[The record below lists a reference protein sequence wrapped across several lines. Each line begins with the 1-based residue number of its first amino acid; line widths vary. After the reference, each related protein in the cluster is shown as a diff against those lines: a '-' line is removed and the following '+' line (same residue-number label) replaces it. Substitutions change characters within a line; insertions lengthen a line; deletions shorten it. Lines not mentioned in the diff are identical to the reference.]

1 MIPRRNVQPL
11 PKKYNRIENPK
22 GVSCDWDSPSSSTG
36 TIKRRPLALSV
47 SRRHTTRQDVQTL
60 DSRQSNSYTP
70 EIEGRNCFNDGASR
84 NSKLES
90 NHVPEKC
97 IKSNLK
103 FPRVTWKQEEKI
115 NTRPPKNSVSS
126 PVGPP
131 SKVTLYKSQK
141 TPIKDGRSSEHR
153 ITTFTFRE
161 LFRDFPSTPNIPPPY
176 RHPPPAAVAK
186 QTKRELIELQ
196 QGGKPPLKR
205 YSSRIQNEYI
215 MLGPRGRVSNS
226 PLSSNVERTTGISH
240 QCKRPPNSR
249 TILKNLPVRPR
260 KGTVKHMENY
270 YLFDPSVDFINEKQ
284 QTASTAKSES
294 IQSEGRY
301 KCNGEV
307 IYDQESHTIESE
319 KSDNEVNLSLPK
331 SISGSLDSG
340 DGTVSQIDKPPP
352 MLAPLSF
359 TNHFIATKSFYTRP
373 FSYYSDGDSGFL
385 SPLTPEEPRFDAPI
399 SLLDHCDNIQG
410 YIEIY
415 TDWANYYLERA
426 KSKRKVVDLSA
437 DCRDGLLLAE
447 VIEAVTSFKV
457 PDIIKKPK
465 TQQQMVSLIK

>member
-1 MIPRRNVQPL
+1 MIPRRNVQSL
-11 PKKYNRIENPK
+11 SRKYNRIENPK

-47 SRRHTTRQDVQTL
+47 SRRHMNRQDVETL
-60 DSRQSNSYTP
+60 DSRQSNSSPP
-70 EIEGRNCFNDGASR
+70 EIEGGNCFSDGASR

-97 IKSNLK
+97 IKSNLR

-115 NTRPPKNSVSS
+115 NTRPQKNSVSS

-131 SKVTLYKSQK
+131 SKVTQCKSQK
-141 TPIKDGRSSEHR
+141 TPIREGRPSEHR

-161 LFRDFPSTPNIPPPY
+161 LFRDFPSTPNTSPPY
-176 RHPPPAAVAK
+176 RHPPPTTMAK

-196 QGGKPPLKR
+196 QGGNLPHKR

-215 MLGPRGRVSNS
+215 MLGPRGRVTNS
-226 PLSSNVERTTGISH
+226 PLSSNVERATGIPQ
-240 QCKRPPNSR
+240 QCKRPPNPR
-249 TILKNLPVRPR
+249 TIFKNLPVRPR

-270 YLFDPSVDFINEKQ
+270 CLFDPRVDFINEKQ
-284 QTASTAKSES
+284 QMASTAKRNET
-294 IQSEGRY
+294 IQSEGTY

-307 IYDQESHTIESE
+307 IYDQETHTIESE
-319 KSDNEVNLSLPK
+319 KNDNEVNLSLPK

-399 SLLDHCDNIQG
+399 TLLDHCDNIQG
-410 YIEIY
+410 YIEV
-415 TDWANYYLERA
+415 NPVEM
-426 KSKRKVVDLSA
+426 
-437 DCRDGLLLAE
+437 
-447 VIEAVTSFKV
+447 
-457 PDIIKKPK
+457 II
-465 TQQQMVSLIK
+465 